1 MAGDLLAFLLL
12 FFLVLIALRVPVSYS
27 MLLTSLVYIL
37 LSHRM
42 PMSFIP
48 REWSQVLQATA

>member
-48 REWSQVLQATA
+48 QGMVSGLAS